1 MPTIIVD
8 KAKGL
13 YQKAATSANPA
24 GSLSGQKDVVKVVN
38 GAAALTEL
46 DSGKTI
52 LVQGDGGNITFP
64 AVKGW
69 HATFVITGAL
79 DANAVITGSAGYSE
93 STFQGRTLV
102 TDTGT
107 ITAVTIG
114 STAGVTFVNSAA
126 TAGDSAD
133 IVVLADGGVVHAI
146 TRQDA

>member
-13 YQKAATSANPA
+13 YQKAGTSANPA
-24 GSLSGQKDVVKVVN
+24 GSLSGQKDVVKAVN

-46 DSGKTI
+46 DSGKII

-64 AVKGW
+64 AIKGW
-69 HATFVITGAL
+69 HATFVVTGAL
-79 DANAVITGSAGYSE
+79 DAHVVITGSAGYHA
-93 STFQGRTLV
+93 STFQGRALV
-102 TDTGT
+102 DNTGT

-114 STAGVTFVNSAA
+114 TTAGVKFVKTAA

-133 IVVLADGGVVHAI
+133 IVVLADSGVVHAN
-146 TRQDA
+146 TRNGQ